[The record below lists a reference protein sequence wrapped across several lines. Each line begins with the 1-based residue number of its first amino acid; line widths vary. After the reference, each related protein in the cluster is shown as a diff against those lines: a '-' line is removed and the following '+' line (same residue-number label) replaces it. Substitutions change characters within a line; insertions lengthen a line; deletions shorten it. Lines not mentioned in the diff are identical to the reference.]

1 MGSTIFRTLGHQ
13 EIFSSKH
20 GLIFGQINA
29 TRDGENKIKAKSIVM
44 EAANDEL
51 PNVGKP
57 WQIGQQ
63 TPRLKQ
69 YTSVAVLD
77 ADDGACQ
84 SGQIYLPSSL
94 EEHHRH
100 ASAGRS
106 IDSVNVC

>member
-51 PNVGKP
+51 PNVGKA
-57 WQIGQQ
+57 
-63 TPRLKQ
+63 L
-69 YTSVAVLD
+69 
-77 ADDGACQ
+77 ADRPANTKVET
-84 SGQIYLPSSL
+84 IYFSS
-94 EEHHRH
+94 
-100 ASAGRS
+100 RS
-106 IDSVNVC
+106 RR